1 MTSLNPSFHIPNH
14 SFLSIWFQINFMQ
27 HRLQR
32 LHDVW
37 DKLNPDKEPPFPVP
51 EAITINKL
59 GEGGLVI
66 TDTCNPAQKLRR
78 ILVEI
83 VDGSYDYDCMNHLRN
98 VWLGGMERAI
108 TAHLNELLRLSLDE
122 IDPRLRVTASVTAI
136 IRAVDKEFSLSA
148 NYPKGHGE
156 MFLEWVQENH
166 PGKLLMHVERASGSR
181 QDLCTGGS
189 MAILMNYPLYLQ
201 FIDEE
206 LHKLNARRE
215 TSILQRNLWFVL
227 TSDEMIALVRL
238 LSIIHL
244 SMTMPLR
251 WLAGKTHELR
261 KYQWG
266 PVSMGRAIDTLEL
279 KMEELS
285 RNPKKIVDE
294 NFMMNMF
301 AEYRDELPPFQE
313 YWDVIYKKKQ
323 MTVVARKS
331 GTKVVHLARL
341 RKQLFKPI
349 LQTEKDT
356 TKRMIELAKIAADAI
371 LAELRDERKATF
383 KYRSRSGSPYSWRHS
398 SDERKKAL
406 LGKKATNDEAESAL
420 GGTTSQI
427 QMFGRI
433 NIANAAAI
441 SDMKR
446 NSFLHRSS
454 KAKHDTK
461 PRGMFHQFSSEL
473 QRAIVTVAM
482 QDANKTK
489 ERNNEQLRIIAAAKR
504 RKEEVE
510 KQKAYDKA
518 TNQYIKAQM
527 LIDMYHSGSGA
538 CVKGDPKLVTSE
550 LKKLGSDTAR
560 MKFLKTNIDIRA
572 KGFSWEWAETAWTE
586 DGEKKTVKELT
597 KRLRWIIAEETK
609 KGYEIPLEPKVHL
622 PQRKESGTL
631 GTQIDF
637 VRTLDEKYIAKESEF
652 RKNAEVIRQSRGES
666 NLYARLQPFYR
677 PNIEDLLNRRI
688 DVQYI
693 CDVNGEPVK
702 KWCQGEVIE
711 VYENRRKPIVR
722 VLWDATP
729 DIAGFEEENESDQEL
744 MPGKWNKDCEFAWR
758 MDIDIAVGGED
769 SCDNVESD
777 VESDAS
783 DDDN

>member
-1 MTSLNPSFHIPNH
+1 
-14 SFLSIWFQINFMQ
+14 
-27 HRLQR
+27 
-32 LHDVW
+32 
-37 DKLNPDKEPPFPVP
+37 
-51 EAITINKL
+51 
-59 GEGGLVI
+59 
-66 TDTCNPAQKLRR
+66 
-78 ILVEI
+78 
-83 VDGSYDYDCMNHLRN
+83 
-98 VWLGGMERAI
+98 
-108 TAHLNELLRLSLDE
+108 
-122 IDPRLRVTASVTAI
+122 
-136 IRAVDKEFSLSA
+136 
-148 NYPKGHGE
+148 
-156 MFLEWVQENH
+156 
-166 PGKLLMHVERASGSR
+166 
-181 QDLCTGGS
+181 
-189 MAILMNYPLYLQ
+189 
-201 FIDEE
+201 
-206 LHKLNARRE
+206 
-215 TSILQRNLWFVL
+215 
-227 TSDEMIALVRL
+227 
-238 LSIIHL
+238 
-244 SMTMPLR
+244 
-251 WLAGKTHELR
+251 
-261 KYQWG
+261 
-266 PVSMGRAIDTLEL
+266 
-279 KMEELS
+279 
-285 RNPKKIVDE
+285 
-294 NFMMNMF
+294 
-301 AEYRDELPPFQE
+301 
-313 YWDVIYKKKQ
+313 
-323 MTVVARKS
+323 
-331 GTKVVHLARL
+331 
-341 RKQLFKPI
+341 
-349 LQTEKDT
+349 
-356 TKRMIELAKIAADAI
+356 
-371 LAELRDERKATF
+371 
-383 KYRSRSGSPYSWRHS
+383 
-398 SDERKKAL
+398 
-406 LGKKATNDEAESAL
+406 
-420 GGTTSQI
+420 
-427 QMFGRI
+427 
-433 NIANAAAI
+433 
-441 SDMKR
+441 
-446 NSFLHRSS
+446 
-454 KAKHDTK
+454 
-461 PRGMFHQFSSEL
+461 
-473 QRAIVTVAM
+473 
-482 QDANKTK
+482 
-489 ERNNEQLRIIAAAKR
+489 
-504 RKEEVE
+504 
-510 KQKAYDKA
+510 
-518 TNQYIKAQM
+518 M